1 MKKKFII
8 ILFFILNFNLTQSLA
23 NDINEFEIG
32 PISLGQSIL
41 DYVQKNKIESIK
53 SEDQYPNDK
62 YIRYEISKIVS
73 IEQYDFVDV
82 MIKKNDPNYIIKG
95 ISGAITYY
103 ELSKCLEI
111 KDEIQKNVEEILKAV
126 DKQDTEF
133 PTKQDPT
140 GESLIYGVQYYTK
153 PYPSN
158 ESIIINCYHMS
169 EKSNIQRVLRISVN
183 TDEYAYFIVNDS
195 YN

>member
-1 MKKKFII
+1 M
-8 ILFFILNFNLTQSLA
+8 
-23 NDINEFEIG
+23 
-32 PISLGQSIL
+32 L
-41 DYVQKNKIESIK
+41 DYVEKNQIETLK

-183 TDEYAYFIVNDS
+183 TDEYAYFIVNES

>member
-1 MKKKFII
+1 MKKILLLILILII
-8 ILFFILNFNLTQSLA
+8 NLQVVSRA
-23 NDINEFEIG
+23 SDINDFEIG
-32 PISLGQSIL
+32 PISLGQSLL
-41 DYVQKNKIESIK
+41 DYVEKNQIETLK

-133 PTKQDPT
+133 PTKQDST
-140 GESLIYGVQYYTK
+140 GESIIYGVQYYTK

-195 YN
+195 FN

>member
-1 MKKKFII
+1 MKKKLILF
-8 ILFFILNFNLTQSLA
+8 LFFILNLNLTQSLA
-23 NDINEFEIG
+23 NDINDFEIG
-32 PISLGQSIL
+32 PISLGQSLL

-73 IEQYDFVDV
+73 IERYDFVDV

-111 KDEIQKNVEEILKAV
+111 KDEIQKNVEEILNAV

-133 PTKQDPT
+133 PTKQDST
-140 GESLIYGVQYYTK
+140 GESIIYGVQYYTK

>member
-1 MKKKFII
+1 M
-8 ILFFILNFNLTQSLA
+8 
-23 NDINEFEIG
+23 
-32 PISLGQSIL
+32 
-41 DYVQKNKIESIK
+41 
-53 SEDQYPNDK
+53 
-62 YIRYEISKIVS
+62 
-73 IEQYDFVDV
+73 DFVDV

-183 TDEYAYFIVNDS
+183 TDEYAYFIINES

>member
-8 ILFFILNFNLTQSLA
+8 FIFFIFNFNLTQSLA
-23 NDINEFEIG
+23 NDINDFEIG
-32 PISLGQSIL
+32 PISLGQSLL
-41 DYVQKNKIESIK
+41 DYVEKNQIETLK

-82 MIKKNDPNYIIKG
+82 MIKKNDPKYIIKG